1 MALPFSY
8 GTEFRELQEQVP
20 TTTVIAR
27 SPNGA
32 TWQSPVGWF
41 LLLSIQ
47 EIATAFGLAMT
58 EEDCAGFENKNVKY
72 S

>member
-1 MALPFSY
+1 LALPFSD
-8 GTEFRELQEQVP
+8 GTEVRGLHDQVP
-20 TTTVIAR
+20 TNTVIAR

-58 EEDCAGFENKNVKY
+58 EEDYTGFK
-72 S
+72 